1 MLTERMP
8 PAPSTTSAASS
19 TASATSLTAS
29 KTTLQPSPSP
39 SPSPSPTPP
48 SPTHPPLP
56 RRPFDIDHH
65 LNPFLPPSRL
75 HLLPPPLAHL
85 LGHRPS
91 LHPPP
96 RTLLTT
102 LLALL
107 GTFTGLALTT
117 LLFHILP
124 SLSAATDA
132 NPLIIASLGATAILL
147 YSTPASPLAQPR
159 PLLLGQAISATVG
172 ILIALAFRSLGEE
185 EFGRLRWLA
194 GALAVAV
201 AAAVMAIT
209 KTVHAP
215 AGATALLAVT
225 SDEIAELGWG
235 LVALVEVGC
244 LAMMV
249 VALVWG
255 NVCKGRRYPV
265 FWWTE
270 MELGRKGE
278 VSGVGKMGEGV
289 LEKEMEEGRGE
300 RVVVLP
306 RGFVLSEG
314 EREVLER
321 IVGRVAAAAA
331 KAPEVKVVP

>member
-1 MLTERMP
+1 MLTESMS
-8 PAPSTTSAASS
+8 PAPSTTSGASS
-19 TASATSLTAS
+19 TASKS
-29 KTTLQPSPSP
+29 TLQPSPTPSLSP
-39 SPSPSPTPP
+39 SPSLPPTPP
-48 SPTHPPLP
+48 SPTHPPP
-56 RRPFDIDHH
+56 RARFDIDHH

-75 HLLPPPLAHL
+75 HLLPPPLGHL

-102 LLALL
+102 LLVVL

-172 ILIALAFRSLGEE
+172 ILIALAFRSLGPE
-185 EFGRLRWLA
+185 EFERLRWLA

-209 KTVHAP
+209 KTVHPP

-225 SDEIAELGWG
+225 SDEIVGLGWG
-235 LVALVEVGC
+235 LLALIEVGC
-244 LAMMV
+244 VAMMV
-249 VALVWG
+249 LALVWG
-255 NVCKGRRYPV
+255 NLHRGRRYPV

-270 MELGRKGE
+270 MELGGKE
-278 VSGVGKMGEGV
+278 VVEV
-289 LEKEMEEGRGE
+289 EKEMEEGRGE

-321 IVGRVAAAAA
+321 IMGRVAAAAA

>member
-1 MLTERMP
+1 MLPSSMSP
-8 PAPSTTSAASS
+8 PPSTTSAASS
-19 TASATSLTAS
+19 TASS
-29 KTTLQPSPSP
+29 KATLQPSPSP
-39 SPSPSPTPP
+39 SLSPPTPP
-48 SPTHPPLP
+48 SPSHLP
-56 RRPFDIDHH
+56 GRPFDIDHH
-65 LNPFLPPSRL
+65 LNPFLPPPRL
-75 HLLPPPLAHL
+75 HLLPRPLGHL
-85 LGHRPS
+85 LGHRP
-91 LHPPP
+91 HPSPLPP
-96 RTLLTT
+96 TLLTT

-172 ILIALAFRSLGEE
+172 ILIALAFRSLGAE
-185 EFGRLRWLA
+185 EFERLRWLA
-194 GALAVAV
+194 GALAVAI

-209 KTVHAP
+209 KTVHPP

-225 SDEIAELGWG
+225 SDEIVELGWG
-235 LVALVEVGC
+235 LVALIEVGC
-244 LAMMV
+244 AAMLV

-255 NVCKGRRYPV
+255 NVCGGRRYPV

-270 MELGRKGE
+270 MELGGGREGGGGKEGE
-278 VSGVGKMGEGV
+278 V
-289 LEKEMEEGRGE
+289 EKEMEEGRGE

-314 EREVLER
+314 EREVWER

-331 KAPEVKVVP
+331 KAPEMKVVP